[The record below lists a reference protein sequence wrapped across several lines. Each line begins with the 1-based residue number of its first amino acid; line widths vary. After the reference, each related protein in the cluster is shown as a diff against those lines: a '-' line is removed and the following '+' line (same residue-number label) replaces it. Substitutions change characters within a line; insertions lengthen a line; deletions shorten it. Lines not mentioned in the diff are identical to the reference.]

1 MCTRGDKLW
10 SQFLVFVEIS
20 QRQISCKNQC
30 STKKLTMAL
39 IDINNLFP
47 EDLDLATLARDA
59 SSAPPAT
66 EDHKGGNV
74 MAQASHD
81 SPSIN
86 SPPRQVQSV
95 TTSEA
100 ELLRITKDTITVPPA
115 LQPPDGAAAMVQT
128 AQTSPYPN
136 FLPL

>member
-66 EDHKGGNV
+66 KDHKGGNV

-115 LQPPDGAAAMVQT
+115 LQPPDGAATMV
-128 AQTSPYPN
+128 
-136 FLPL
+136 